1 MAWVKELS
9 GGSMLYRG
17 LADKDW
23 PVEASA
29 SRRIKTPSNNASA
42 PMPVFQKC
50 FLHTLED
57 ARQWG
62 LGHPPSGELCDLE
75 LLADLQHHGVATCLI
90 DFTQTPLTLLM
101 VCLLEETED
110 RWKSYWYEN

>member
-9 GGSMLYRG
+9 DGSMLYRG

-29 SRRIKTPSNNASA
+29 SRRIKTPSNNAPA
-42 PMPVFQKC
+42 PMPAFQKC

-62 LGHPPSGELCDLE
+62 LGHPPGRELCDLE

-90 DFTQTPLTLLM
+90 DFTQTSLIAYGLLAGRNRRQM
-101 VCLLEETED
+101 EKLLV
-110 RWKSYWYEN
+110 